1 MGGSGFA
8 IDPVTLEVVRNK
20 LDVIA
25 REMHATL
32 MRSAYS
38 ILLKEGADCATALF
52 DISGQEIAQGVA
64 IPAQLGML
72 IPAVQRIIE
81 VFPPP
86 KMAEGDVYVVNDP
99 YEGGTHLPDFAMVSP
114 IFYDGGVVGLSAAI
128 AHQVEIGGKTP
139 GSLPIDASD
148 IYQEGLRF
156 PPLPLVKGGETNRIF
171 FAFVEKNSRLPDIV
185 KRDLRAMLAAL
196 RIGQQRVVELCG
208 EYGVETLTRYI
219 QEILDRSEV
228 MTRKGIEA
236 MPAGL
241 YSFTD
246 YLDNDGVDLER
257 RIPITATV
265 EIQGSEFRV
274 DFAGTSPQV
283 QGPVNTV
290 SAHTSVYYI
299 LKAVT
304 DPEIPNN
311 AGCYRPIFISLPQ
324 ASLLNPKPPAAVNSR
339 TVTLKRLSDVLM
351 GALVQAIPGRVT
363 AAPGGNTLVISFAG
377 IDPLTGRQYVTHELC
392 VGGMGARPNKD
403 GVDAI
408 ETDVTNTQTIPAEA
422 LECEYPLR
430 VLRDRLWVDSAG
442 PGLYRGGL
450 GREKLFEMT
459 RGEMM
464 VVSYRGERHATAP
477 WGLFGGGPGRPS
489 RAFILRRD
497 GSSEEI
503 PSKLVF
509 TLREGDRLHFFM
521 PGGGGY
527 GDPLQR
533 PAEKVAEDVEDGK
546 VSREAAAAQYGVVID
561 PETGAPNLRETERL
575 RGRLR
580 TVRGSI
586 TWIYDRGGDLGQ
598 E

>member
-1 MGGSGFA
+1 MGGLHSSV
-8 IDPVTLEVVRNK
+8 DPVTLEVVRNK

-52 DISGQEIAQGVA
+52 DAAGQEIAQGVA

-114 IFYDGGVVGLSAAI
+114 IFYDGGIVGLSAAI

-139 GSLPIDASD
+139 GSLPIDARD

-156 PPLPLVKGGETNRIF
+156 PPLPLVERGETNRTF
-171 FAFVEKNSRLPDIV
+171 LAFLEKNSRMPDVV

-196 RIGQQRVVELCG
+196 RIGQQRVVELCE
-208 EYGVETLTRYI
+208 EYGVEGLTRYI
-219 QEILDRSEV
+219 QEILNRSEV
-228 MTRKGIEA
+228 MTRKEIEA
-236 MPAGL
+236 MPSGR
-241 YSFTD
+241 YRFTD
-246 YLDNDGVDLER
+246 YLDNDGVDLGC

-304 DPEIPNN
+304 GPEIPNN
-311 AGCYRPIFISLPQ
+311 AGCYRPISISLPQ
-324 ASLLNPKPPAAVNSR
+324 ASLLNPTPPAAVNSR

-351 GALVQAIPGRVT
+351 GALVQALPERVT

-422 LECEYPLR
+422 IEGEYPLR
-430 VLRDRLWVDSAG
+430 VIRDRLWVDSAG

-450 GREKLFEMT
+450 GREKLFEVT
-459 RGEMM
+459 RGEM

-477 WGLFGGGPGRPS
+477 WGLFGGGPGRMS
-489 RAFILRRD
+489 RASILRQD

-527 GDPLQR
+527 GDPLRRQ
-533 PAEKVAEDVEDGK
+533 AEKVSEDVEDGK
-546 VSREAAAAQYGVVID
+546 VSREAASAQYGVVID
-561 PETGAPNLRETERL
+561 PETGTLDLRKTERL
-575 RGRLR
+575 RARM
-580 TVRGSI
+580 VSARGPI
-586 TWIYDRGGDLGQ
+586 TWTYDRGADLGR